1 MAYVGNLDGNL
12 GIIMAKKKI
21 VDSMSVIINGDRVYT
36 ELLADISTFLEFIS
50 SNFSS
55 TYHED

>member
-1 MAYVGNLDGNL
+1 
-12 GIIMAKKKI
+12 
-21 VDSMSVIINGDRVYT
+21 MSVIINGDRVYT

-55 TYHED
+55 TSRKD

>member
-12 GIIMAKKKI
+12 GIIMAKKI